1 MTRVILIVLLILSLG
16 FALYTYWPQISSYLP
31 KPEKAKLPEVSKV
44 VTSTTVAGPSTT
56 LPTSESQ
63 ALSEQPSGEVKKVEL
78 SDPFSLR
85 INVKRKVI
93 ESKAPEKPEEKPK
106 PAGPVLEGVWIDSG
120 MRVAFIS
127 GQALGVGSK
136 IMGWKV
142 TSITKDR
149 VVLEKGSQV
158 KILRMEGK

>member
-31 KPEKAKLPEVSKV
+31 KPEKGKSPEISKA
-44 VTSTTVAGPSTT
+44 VTSTTIAISSF
-56 LPTSESQ
+56 LPTSELQ
-63 ALSEQPSGEVKKVEL
+63 AFPGQPSEEVKKIEL

-85 INVKRKVI
+85 VNVKRKVL
-93 ESKAPEKPEEKPK
+93 ESKPPEKPEERLK
-106 PAGPVLEGVWIDSG
+106 PAEPVLEGIWIDSG

-142 TSITKDR
+142 TSITRDQ
-149 VVLEKGSQV
+149 VVLERGSQV